1 MRSSVASGLKDEL
14 TTDIDADL
22 IFELVKEEG
31 EKGSIALIRS
41 AAV

>member
-1 MRSSVASGLKDEL
+1 MRSSVASGLKGDL

-41 AAV
+41 AAG